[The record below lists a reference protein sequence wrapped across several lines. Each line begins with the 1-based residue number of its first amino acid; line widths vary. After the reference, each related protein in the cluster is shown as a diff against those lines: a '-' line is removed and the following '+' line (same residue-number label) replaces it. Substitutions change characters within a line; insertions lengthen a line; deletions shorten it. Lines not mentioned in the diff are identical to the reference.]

1 MSEHSESAQV
11 LRFGD
16 INVQNILYL
25 QAEISALRQDLRAA
39 EKQANDSQSGDP
51 RLFAVDW
58 YTLAHT
64 LDDDGKLNGQWQK
77 VLQLRQLMKEYN
89 EAVLHYHQMSV
100 LPSPSPRD
108 KHSLQEW
115 VRWPY
120 LGGIS
125 FLGRDREI
133 WTEGR
138 DLVSIGHRP
147 RSNRL
152 HDWISGWLMPAAYR
166 SIGRRIAP
174 CRPATTDFGESLV
187 EYSDSAVSKTA
198 SLVGTVLASILPV
211 LAIVALYLVQG
222 TGVRLGLITV
232 FSAIFSTCVW
242 LLHDG
247 EIVAVFS
254 ATSAFAAVQVVFV
267 GTTGAISQGSQ

>member
-39 EKQANDSQSGDP
+39 EKQANDSPSGDP
-51 RLFAVDW
+51 KLFAVDW

-64 LDDDGKLNGQWQK
+64 LDDDGKMNGQWQK
-77 VLQLRQLMKEYN
+77 VLQLRLLMKEYSIQILLLTIMN
-89 EAVLHYHQMSV
+89 VALIYLDQMK
-100 LPSPSPRD
+100 R
-108 KHSLQEW
+108 
-115 VRWPY
+115 
-120 LGGIS
+120 S
-125 FLGRDREI
+125 FTITRCQFCPAQAPVTNTTFRSGF
-133 WTEGR
+133 GQ

-147 RSNRL
+147 RANRL
-152 HDWISGWLMPAAYR
+152 HDWISGWLMPAEYR
-166 SIGRRIAP
+166 SMGRRIAP
-174 CRPATTDFGESLV
+174 SRPGSTDFGESFI
-187 EYSDSAVSKTA
+187 EYSHSAVSKTA
-198 SLVGTVLASILPV
+198 SLIGTVLASILPV

-247 EIVAVFS
+247 EMVAVFS
-254 ATSAFAAVQVVFV
+254 ATSA
-267 GTTGAISQGSQ
+267 